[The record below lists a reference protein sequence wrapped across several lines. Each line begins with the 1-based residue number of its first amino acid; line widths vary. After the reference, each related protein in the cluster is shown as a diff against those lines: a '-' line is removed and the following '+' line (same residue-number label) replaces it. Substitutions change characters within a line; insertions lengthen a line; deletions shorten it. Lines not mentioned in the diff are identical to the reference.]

1 MTSKFSIDNRELLQR
16 ISSGEAVVGIDFGNL
31 IVRELAAFRL
41 AAMDSSE
48 SVELPLDYLQ
58 GHKDGLEWA
67 AQLAEANHHETGDW
81 LYDDPI
87 ELAKAI
93 RKGPDMP
100 PSQPV
105 ADSEPVIVVG
115 DDGGDALSYRRLIQ
129 SFEPGTKLYLHAQPA
144 PVVPEDIPD
153 SVYEI
158 LCQACGGNAWM
169 YSDALWNACR
179 AAMLEQQL
187 VDRVDEKS
195 LISINPAPDLVS
207 LQKKAESIIGNYP
220 GIPDCWCRTCRPVVL
235 NDMRFVVCPDCGNKR
250 CPRAN
255 DHRNA
260 CTGSNEHGQE
270 GSAYPDTTQSPG
282 SEPATVPGSWIPVSE
297 QMPIEF
303 EAVIAFDGDQ
313 VYGEAMYSSDDGFT
327 IDGYE
332 PCDRLNLQN
341 VTYWMPLPAAPQ
353 EVKGE

>member
-1 MTSKFSIDNRELLQR
+1 MTSKFSIENRELLQR

-41 AAMDSSE
+41 ATMDSSE

-67 AQLAEANHHETGDW
+67 AQLAEANHPETGDW

-100 PSQPV
+100 P
-105 ADSEPVIVVG
+105 
-115 DDGGDALSYRRLIQ
+115 
-129 SFEPGTKLYLHAQPA
+129 A
-144 PVVPEDIPD
+144 PVVPEEWTI
-153 SVYEI
+153 
-158 LCQACGGNAWM
+158 A
-169 YSDALWNACR
+169 DAVKFCKETGRQDAGAAMDAWNACR
-179 AAMLEQQL
+179 AAMLQT
-187 VDRVDEKS
+187 KS
-195 LISINPAPDLVS
+195 LTSINPAPDLVS

-260 CTGSNEHGQE
+260 CTGSNEPGQE
-270 GSAYPDTTQSPG
+270 GSAYPDIPQSPG
-282 SEPATVPGSWIPVSE
+282 SEPATVPGKWIPVSE
-297 QMPIEF
+297 QMPEREID
-303 EAVIAFDGDQ
+303 VQ
-313 VYGEAMYSSDDGFT
+313 VYCPDTKKQMVAYLERNELEGYFRFATWRTGEGIYCQPT
-327 IDGYE
+327 H
-332 PCDRLNLQN
+332 
-341 VTYWMPLPAAPQ
+341 WMPLPAAPQ